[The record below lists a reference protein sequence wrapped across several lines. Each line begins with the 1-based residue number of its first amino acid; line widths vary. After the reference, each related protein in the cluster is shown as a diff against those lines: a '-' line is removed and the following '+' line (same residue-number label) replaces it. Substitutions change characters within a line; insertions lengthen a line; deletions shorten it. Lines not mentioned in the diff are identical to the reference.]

1 MNLQKVLPGILER
14 FKMYF
19 WTHYKNPTKPAFTCS
34 KLTKETLEQG
44 KKYVQSWQ
52 WRHQD
57 DAVGI
62 VLVSLLLTLST
73 VSIVNFE
80 HVISSWK
87 TIKTPFFLSTT
98 SNYEKCTLL
107 LKETISGNCKPFHN
121 DENFFISP

>member
-14 FKMYF
+14 FKMSF
-19 WTHYKNPTKPAFTCS
+19 WTHYENPTKPVFTCS

-62 VLVSLLLTLST
+62 VLVPLLLTLST
-73 VSIVNFE
+73 ASIVNFE
-80 HVISSWK
+80 HVIASWK
-87 TIKTPFFLSTT
+87 TIKIPFFLSTT
-98 SNYEKCTLL
+98 SNSKRCTLL
-107 LKETISGNCKPFHN
+107 LKETISDNCKPFHN
-121 DENFFISP
+121 DEKNFIWP